1 MPISPGF
8 WEWGCPYQ
16 RDSSTSETRRELE
29 PTHNCLLDRYWGRD
43 VQLLASFF
51 PVPSNSPRNLCESL
65 LVPGSLFFLKSHEI
79 YREVFQHFL
88 MRLNKYLF
96 NTVNNK
102 KCERSAVSG
111 QSFGSSAVSLAY
123 ITSMCSV
130 QCFHSGHSLRLAFR
144 SFFYPHP
151 SPP

>member
-51 PVPSNSPRNLCESL
+51 PVPSNSPRDLCESL

-79 YREVFQHFL
+79 YREVFQHLL
-88 MRLNKYLF
+88 MKLNKYLF

-102 KCERSAVSG
+102 ECERSEVSRLG
-111 QSFGSSAVSLAY
+111 QARSALLALPPCAQY
-123 ITSMCSV
+123 SV
-130 QCFHSGHSLRLAFR
+130 FIAAILFV
-144 SFFYPHP
+144 
-151 SPP
+151 